1 MNFSNL
7 RSELKK
13 YEASNAIA
21 PEATLGL
28 LYTLCYDITAATR
41 KDIHQGDV
49 QNYRDLAVKLSFL
62 SKRLCKL
69 YDLHKDELAKIS
81 TVKIPEQIRTVEAET
96 RKIEEELLDQVNSQ
110 SKLDAQLQRLETAK
124 AQLEARQAHAARTQQ
139 QIDDLSRMLERIRGT
154 ELGELQ
160 ARKESLEAEMAAVE
174 RQAEQQREELAK
186 SAEAVKRSKT
196 ELEAGKSRN
205 IQLQQS
211 LANRR
216 REIEEAEQQGQNLEK
231 ELNTCDGALASLNAA
246 CGVIQQ
252 KIADVNGE
260 QEAMRQKMGDLQKFL
275 EQETVSLQE
284 KQEKAARLW
293 DEIHDRKRS
302 VAALAA
308 ENDSKDDELT
318 RLCEQMK
325 LRKEENE
332 LLQHRLEMENA
343 ALEEIE
349 TEVTGL
355 IADIE
360 AAQAMKKA
368 CDDRIGALKENA
380 AKVETEL
387 NDARQHEMQLDEQ
400 VRAALE
406 QKQKLDNRNEEH
418 TRLLEQLA
426 NVQEEL
432 RCVGIELKNAEDALN
447 AANGN
452 KQSLENRI
460 AISREE
466 TAQLISASELLV
478 PVVTEAEAA
487 LRTEQDRHDELRT
500 KLEEADT
507 ACEELKKQYAAMEEK
522 LARTN
527 ADSENCKEQITATD
541 AAFRAASEESAS
553 LAKKL
558 ASARVQL
565 ETQKQL
571 NEKFELSDLK
581 PAQDELAGV
590 TAEME
595 MMEAARAACGEK
607 ITSLKESL
615 ENKKREHQNTQTELY
630 VLETLISDSE
640 NELNEACEE
649 LKRQQLRRDQLARE
663 LRDISQNEL
672 GALYEEIQQLQA
684 SVGDTA
690 AVTEKKVALETVRDR
705 LLQQQA
711 DLEHYNTECSKVE
724 KELAQKRID
733 VAALSRQLEERTRE
747 KRETEEE
754 YVNLQKQLAVLDD
767 SDVHRQLK
775 TWRFQ
780 IRDMSQIRDSMA
792 ESAGAVGCGLGFDVE
807 GDVKARLDQAEA
819 SLEFLQ
825 NKIAEFV
832 EIWDKTI
839 DP

>member
-260 QEAMRQKMGDLQKFL
+260 QEAMRQKMVDLQKFL

-284 KQEKAARLW
+284 KQEKAAQLW

-325 LRKEENE
+325 RQKEENE

-349 TEVTGL
+349 TEEIGL

-406 QKQKLDNRNEEH
+406 QKQELDNRNEEH

-527 ADSENCKEQITATD
+527 EDSENCKEQITATD

-767 SDVHRQLK
+767 SDVHRQIK